1 MSCPN
6 ETEWVLYAAG
16 ELPAAR
22 HSELQTHLT
31 ACDACRRQARAM
43 ARGLKAL
50 ETLDRDAPM
59 RAEAM
64 EAVRRRLRVAAAHP
78 QPARPTVL
86 SIFRRW
92 GWAAAAA
99 AVLVGAMILSNQ
111 PTPQINVVQPPPK
124 KQVPKK
130 TPDAP
135 VANVNVDFP
144 RDSQIQEELAELT
157 ATVEMLELADKAKT
171 PEAKPVPPTAPAV
184 NKNNDD
190 PTAEIEEWLQSF
202 GSESG
207 V

>member
-22 HSELQTHLT
+22 HGELQAHLA

-43 ARGLKAL
+43 ARGFSAL
-50 ETLDRDAPM
+50 DALDRDAPM

-64 EAVRRRLRVAAAHP
+64 EAVRRRLRVTAAHP
-78 QPARPTVL
+78 QPARPAVL

-99 AVLVGAMILSNQ
+99 AVLVGAMILTNQ
-111 PTPQINVVQPPPK
+111 PAPQITVVQPPLK
-124 KQVPKK
+124 EQGPKK
-130 TPDAP
+130 TPNAP
-135 VANVNVDFP
+135 VATVNVP

-157 ATVEMLELADKAKT
+157 ATVEMLELADMAKT
-171 PEAKPVPPTAPAV
+171 PEVAPTAPAV

-190 PTAEIEEWLQSF
+190 PAAEIEEWLQSF